1 VYLLNFFKILISFFF
16 QYLIAYRKFPT
27 ARFPIQLPKIYNKMQ
42 IISLIMKRWSLEFFF
57 FQIDKFTEIV
67 PRCHFSFPNFCAVE
81 FPLFRSPF
89 YFRLHVQHRL
99 ICVISRVCLYILY
112 KVDYIRVIITTN
124 KDEGSEKKFICLC
137 HCLLR
142 YWLSACKIQSI
153 CGESTRTTNFCWNVA
168 LCYW

>member
-1 VYLLNFFKILISFFF
+1 MIHRV
-16 QYLIAYRKFPT
+16 
-27 ARFPIQLPKIYNKMQ
+27 
-42 IISLIMKRWSLEFFF
+42 FF

-81 FPLFRSPF
+81 FALFRSPF

-124 KDEGSEKKFICLC
+124 KDEGSEKNRLSMS
-137 HCLLR
+137 
-142 YWLSACKIQSI
+142 LSAPVLTFS
-153 CGESTRTTNFCWNVA
+153 
-168 LCYW
+168 L